1 MLNIKIFEVNPLQEN
16 CYVVSDETKECV
28 IIDCG
33 AFSPEEQQ
41 EIINY
46 ITFEGLKPVH
56 LLATHGH
63 LDHNFGIDAMNKAFG
78 LKLELHRGDERAV
91 RELKQQ
97 AESLFG
103 MIINFVPQIEGFLAN
118 NQEVKFGNHTLKSL
132 ATPGHTMG
140 GLCFYCEEEST
151 LFSGDT
157 LFRQSIGR
165 TDLPGGS
172 MFMIINSLRFL
183 CQLPDTTRV
192 LPGHGPETTI
202 GFELAHN
209 PYLDR

>member
-1 MLNIKIFEVNPLQEN
+1 MLQIKQFEVNPLQEN
-16 CYVVSDETKECV
+16 TYVLSDETHECV

-33 AFSPEEQQ
+33 AFTPEEQQ
-41 EIINY
+41 DVIDY
-46 ITFEGLKPVH
+46 IKSEGLTPVH
-56 LLATHGH
+56 LLCTHGH

-78 LKLELHRGDERAV
+78 LKLELHRGDERMV
-91 RELKQQ
+91 RELREQ

-103 MIINFVPQIEGFLAN
+103 MIINFTPQIEGFLAAN
-118 NQEVKFGNHTLKSL
+118 DEVSFGNHRLKVI

-140 GLCFYCEEEST
+140 GVCYYCEEEH
-151 LFSGDT
+151 LLLSGDT

-165 TDLPGGS
+165 TDFPGGS
-172 MFMIINSLRFL
+172 MFMIINSLRYI
-183 CQLPDTTRV
+183 CQLPDETRV

-202 GFELAHN
+202 GYELAHN

>member
-1 MLNIKIFEVNPLQEN
+1 MLNIKTFHVNPLDEN
-16 CYVVSDETKECV
+16 CYVVSDETKQCV

-33 AFSPEEQQ
+33 AYTADEQN
-41 EIINY
+41 EIIGY
-46 ITFEGLKPVH
+46 IKSEGLTPVS

-63 LDHNFGIDAMNKAFG
+63 LDHNFGIDAMHKAFG
-78 LKLELHRGDERAV
+78 LKLQLHRGDERLV

-103 MIINFVPQIEGFLAN
+103 MKIDFVPQLGTFLN
-118 NQEVKFGNHTLKSL
+118 NGDDIHFGNHSLKTI
-132 ATPGHTMG
+132 AVPGHTMG
-140 GLCFYCEEEST
+140 GVAFYCEEENV

-157 LFRQSIGR
+157 LFRLSIGR

-172 MFMIINSLRFL
+172 MFMIINSLRYL
-183 CQLPDTTRV
+183 CQLPDEVKVYT
-192 LPGHGPETTI
+192 GHGPSTTI
-202 GFELAHN
+202 GYELAHN